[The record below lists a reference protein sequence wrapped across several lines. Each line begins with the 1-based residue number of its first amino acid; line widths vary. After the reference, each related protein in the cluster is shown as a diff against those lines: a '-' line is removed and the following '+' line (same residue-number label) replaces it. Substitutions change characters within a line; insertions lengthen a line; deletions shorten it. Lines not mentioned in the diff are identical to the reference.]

1 MTNRLPQALSQSW
14 KRTGAVL
21 LTLVVGILLIS
32 MFVVQPAAAAAKTFS
47 VKDYGAK
54 GDGVTNDRAAIQA
67 CIDAA
72 GAGNEVYVPSGTY
85 RLVPAEYSGG
95 VSIGLL
101 LASNVT
107 VRGQGDS
114 SLLVVDGG
122 TDWTRGVVAKSQTG
136 IVLKDFKIDMRASTA
151 QLTGNGEQRHGVFF
165 SGCTQSL
172 VERVTVT
179 QPLGDGI
186 FLYGGCSGVT
196 VRDCTAIGGTT
207 NNPRVGINVQG
218 ANHSLVIGNKVTGF
232 DVAYKAELDAGDS
245 ASTGNQIVGN
255 TCSGVNLALGLNGAS
270 TGHVVGYLVAG
281 NTFSAAGEQNIWV
294 SRADDCVIRD
304 NTLLGGGTGIYSCFA
319 NTNLQIEGN
328 SLSGHSYTDVF
339 LGEIYSLGASTGI
352 DVTGNSFASG
362 TRSQGIV
369 FHVGTTVKDVE
380 IVGNLYPAGARLYNP
395 YGGASANVYDNYTVE
410 STTTTLAPTTTTAA
424 ATTTTTSTTTTTLPP
439 VTTTTT
445 SSSTTTTAAPTTS
458 TTVASPAP
466 KPGPVVIT
474 SPVDGSQV
482 IKGTVAIK
490 VSVTSSVAVGN
501 VQFYIDG
508 AKKLVD
514 KSAPYSYSWNTSR
527 LASGSTHTI
536 RIVAYSRTGKL
547 IGGATSVVTVA
558 GSTTVTTAA
567 PAMTTTTQAPVTTTV
582 APTTTTTTKS
592 TSTSWFS
599 WFRRMF

>member
-72 GAGNEVYVPSGTY
+72 GTGNEVYIPSGTY

-101 LASNVT
+101 LTSNVT

-136 IVLKDFKIDMRASTA
+136 IVLKDLKIDMRASTA

-196 VRDCTAIGGTT
+196 VRDCTAVGGTT
-207 NNPRVGINVQG
+207 SNPRVGINVQG
-218 ANHSLVIGNKVTGF
+218 ANHCLVTGNKVTGF

-245 ASTGNQIVGN
+245 ASTGNQIIGN
-255 TCSGVNLALGLNGAS
+255 TCSGVNLALGLNGSS

-294 SRADDCVIRD
+294 SRADDCVLRD
-304 NTLLGGGTGIYSCFA
+304 NTLLGGGTGIYSCFG
-319 NTNLQIEGN
+319 NTNLRIEDN

-352 DVTGNSFASG
+352 DVIGNSFASG
-362 TRSQGIV
+362 SRSQGIV

-380 IVGNLYPAGARLYNP
+380 ITGNLYPEGARLYNP
-395 YGGASANVYDNYTVE
+395 SGGAAASVYDNYTGE
-410 STTTTLAPTTTTAA
+410 STTTTTASP
-424 ATTTTTSTTTTTLPP
+424 TTTTTSTTTTTLPP

-458 TTVASPAP
+458 TTVAPPAP

-474 SPVDGSQV
+474 SPVDDSQV
-482 IKGTVAIK
+482 IKGTVTIRAG
-490 VSVTSSVAVGN
+490 VTSSVAVGN
-501 VQFYIDG
+501 VQVYIDG

-514 KSAPYSYSWNTSR
+514 KSAPYSYRWNTSG
-527 LASGSTHTI
+527 LASGSAHTI
-536 RIVAYSRTGKL
+536 KIVAYTRTGKL
-547 IGGATSVVTVA
+547 IGSAISVVTVA

-567 PAMTTTTQAPVTTTV
+567 PAVTTTTQAPVTTTV
-582 APTTTTTTKS
+582 APTTITTVKS
-592 TSTSWFS
+592 SSSDWFS
-599 WFRRMF
+599 WFRRLF

>member
-72 GAGNEVYVPSGTY
+72 GTGNEVYIPSGTY

-136 IVLKDFKIDMRASTA
+136 IVLKDLKIDMRASTA

-196 VRDCTAIGGTT
+196 VRDCTAVGGTT
-207 NNPRVGINVQG
+207 SNPRVGINVQG
-218 ANHSLVIGNKVTGF
+218 ANHCLVTGNKVTGF

-245 ASTGNQIVGN
+245 ASTGNQIIGN
-255 TCSGVNLALGLNGAS
+255 TCSGVNLALGLNGSS